1 MIPGSV
7 YISISIYQP
16 NYLHLYIYILIFVF
30 ASVDWGDWCI
40 NFSVTKQLL
49 CIEILHYFYLC
60 HFSHD
65 SSRNLKELKLKVN
78 KRCMDLKA
86 REQFQEPK
94 TLGKKKMYVKNKD
107 LKEATYKGL
116 LG

>member
-1 MIPGSV
+1 M
-7 YISISIYQP
+7 
-16 NYLHLYIYILIFVF
+16 
-30 ASVDWGDWCI
+30 
-40 NFSVTKQLL
+40 
-49 CIEILHYFYLC
+49 
-60 HFSHD
+60 
-65 SSRNLKELKLKVN
+65 KVN